1 MSTHFDTDIYIY
13 VLNTFEYTVLCMDA
27 MWHRNIDLV
36 AVSLHIPALMHP
48 GPFPMSQAL
57 KRGRVKMKTICCSG
71 FSRILAKMWQKFDD
85 SKHHNQDLAN
95 LRGVYK
101 QKTQSPVFIPP
112 TQ

>member
-48 GPFPMSQAL
+48 GRSLPDVSGAQTWSCKNENNLLFWLFAYPSQNVAEV
-57 KRGRVKMKTICCSG
+57 RRFKTSQ
-71 FSRILAKMWQKFDD
+71 SR
-85 SKHHNQDLAN
+85 SCE
-95 LRGVYK
+95 
-101 QKTQSPVFIPP
+101 P
-112 TQ
+112 TRCV